1 MVFPFD
7 GIDNGKVGL
16 NGASVFI
23 LKHFHTLI
31 LKPVFLV
38 TILVSGY
45 SRSVS
50 FALLRNPVDT
60 VNGALIVGDSSQP
73 VVDDKVILQAV
84 FPDNRVL
91 KFPVHVRIHTSVT
104 YLLIGRDTIFTNP
117 YPSSTTYHQIRT
129 VTSSGKGQV
138 RQPLND
144 FSVSLVEGEMTV
156 RPRPIQAVRN
166 VISVNNVHYGASVF

>member
-1 MVFPFD
+1 MHIH

-23 LKHFHTLI
+23 LKHFHALI

-50 FALLRNPVDT
+50 FAFLRNPVDT
-60 VNGALIVGDSSQP
+60 VDGALVVGHSSQP
-73 VVDDKVILQAV
+73 VVDDKVLLQAV
-84 FPDNRVL
+84 FPDNRIF

-104 YLLIGRDTIFTNP
+104 DLLIGRDTVFTDP
-117 YPSSTTYHQIRT
+117 YPSSAAYHQIRT

-156 RPRPIQAVRN
+156 RPRPIQAVCN
-166 VISVNNVHYGASVF
+166 VISPMIFRPLLLSIRN